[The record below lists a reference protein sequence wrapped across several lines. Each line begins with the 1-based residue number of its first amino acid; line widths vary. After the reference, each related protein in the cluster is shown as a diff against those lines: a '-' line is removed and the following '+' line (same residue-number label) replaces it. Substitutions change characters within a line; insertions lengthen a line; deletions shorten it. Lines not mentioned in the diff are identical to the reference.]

1 MPTSDALRI
10 SRKLGSDLIE
20 ISSSTTN
27 PPVCRIMSVGKFRYQ
42 LRKKQQQD
50 KQKHKRIQ
58 SKEVKLTPNIRGAD
72 FDTKLRKMVAFLT
85 KGKLVKITIR
95 FKGRELRHK
104 GIGLDLLERIGR
116 ALTKTGE
123 VEFVRKEEER
133 SVWAL
138 ASPNTKSRWHPSQ
151 NR

>member
-10 SRKLGSDLIE
+10 SKKLGTDLIE
-20 ISSSTTN
+20 ISSDTTN

-50 KQKHKRIQ
+50 KQKHKRIRT
-58 SKEVKLTPNIRGAD
+58 KEVKLTPNIRGTD
-72 FDTKLRKMVAFLT
+72 YNTKLRKMMAFIT
-85 KGKLVKITIR
+85 KGHLVKITIR

-116 ALTKTGE
+116 ALTKAGE
-123 VEFVRKEEER
+123 VGFVRKEEER

-138 ASPNTKSRWHPSQ
+138 ASPDPKNRHPSS